1 MPVPHLV
8 SDQLDTTVELSVVLD
23 AELAAAATD
32 VERARSSLKE
42 TRDVRAKLGE
52 RLKRLRALLARL
64 DADDAELAAK
74 EEAEVR
80 LLNVRRKA
88 QFDIETERGA

>member
-1 MPVPHLV
+1 MPIPHV
-8 SDQLDTTVELSVVLD
+8 ISDQLDTTVELSVVLD
-23 AELAAAATD
+23 AECAAAAAD
-32 VERARSSLKE
+32 VERARASLRE
-42 TRDVRAKLGE
+42 TRAVRAKLGE
-52 RLKRLRALLARL
+52 RMKRLRTLLARL

-74 EEAEVR
+74 EEAEIR